1 MRGAALIYS
10 LILSYNNIGMRA
22 VIFLAMVALVAAAV
36 DMFAFDGRY
45 GQKCWREASF
55 YGAKF
60 RYEIDRKLARSLWR

>member
-1 MRGAALIYS
+1 
-10 LILSYNNIGMRA
+10 
-22 VIFLAMVALVAAAV
+22 MVALVAAAV